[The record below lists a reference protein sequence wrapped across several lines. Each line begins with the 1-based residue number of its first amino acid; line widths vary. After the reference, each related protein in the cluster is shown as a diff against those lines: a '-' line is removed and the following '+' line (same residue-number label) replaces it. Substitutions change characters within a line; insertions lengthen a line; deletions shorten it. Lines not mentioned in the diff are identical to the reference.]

1 MSIRET
7 IARNTLFN
15 ALGRIWDALLGL
27 VLIAYIVSQI
37 GVSQYG
43 LWAIISAF
51 TGYAAL
57 FDLGVGSAYT
67 KYIAEHV
74 ARDERE
80 EISSVV
86 STGFFFYVLFG
97 LLFVSIAWPAL
108 DALLGLA
115 GRLSSTAA
123 GDLGQPE
130 VIEDMRFLLR
140 WGLVLFAVSN
150 CIMPFTAIQT
160 GLQRMGVTNAIS
172 VGVSLVKVAATVFF
186 LESGYGVRGLIY
198 ANALVLGVF
207 GVASIA
213 AAFVLLPSLRI
224 SVFRISRATFRRLF
238 SFGWRTQV
246 SRLSN
251 LIMFETDVLVITFIL
266 RDLQLAGLYKIGIE
280 LANKSRQVP
289 AVLLSALVPAVSG
302 LDAANDEE
310 NLRRLYL
317 KSTKYVAALAVPL
330 LAFVAGAA
338 GMLMNAWQGTALEL
352 GMAVIVLRLMA
363 FGYLANILPGPGVTV
378 ALGKGR
384 PDIQMK
390 AGIISMVSNIVL
402 TVGLVY
408 AFGFWGVPIAT
419 IISMFLS
426 WGWFARAM
434 NALVA
439 IDVKEL
445 FVQALQWPLVSVVPA
460 LLFCLTSDLLAGGL
474 TSRWENLAAVAVVLL
489 VFSVL
494 YLAMLGRTT
503 FFDAEDLEFFDH
515 TLRLK
520 RIPGY
525 AAWTRPMREE

>member
-15 ALGRIWDALLGL
+15 ALGRVWDAVLGL

-67 KYIAEHV
+67 KYIAEHA

-80 EISSVV
+80 EISRVV
-86 STGFFFYVLFG
+86 STGFFFYAVFG
-97 LLFVSIAWPAL
+97 LLFLALAWPTV

-115 GRLSSTAA
+115 GRLSGSAA
-123 GDLGQPE
+123 GDLGRSE

-140 WGLVLFAVSN
+140 WGLALFAVSN

-172 VGVSLVKVAATVFF
+172 AGVSLVKVAATIYF

-198 ANALVLGVF
+198 ANAIVLGVF
-207 GVASIA
+207 GVASVV
-213 AAFVLLPSLRI
+213 AAFVLCPTLRV
-224 SVFRISRATFRRLF
+224 SVFRMSRGTFRRLF

-289 AVLLSALVPAVSG
+289 AVLMSALVPAVSG

-317 KSTKYVAALAVPL
+317 KSTKYVAALAVPM
-330 LAFVAGAA
+330 LAFVAGSA
-338 GMLMNAWQGTALEL
+338 GMLMNAWQGPALEL
-352 GMAVIVLRLMA
+352 GMAVVVLRLMA
-363 FGYLANILPGPGVTV
+363 FGYLANVLPGPGVTV

-384 PDIQMK
+384 PDVQMK
-390 AGIISMVSNIVL
+390 AGLISMVSNIAM
-402 TVGLVY
+402 TVAFVY
-408 AFGFWGVPIAT
+408 SFGFWGVPIAT
-419 IISMFLS
+419 VISMFLS
-426 WGWFARAM
+426 WGWFMVAM
-434 NALVA
+434 KALVA
-439 IDVKEL
+439 IGPREL
-445 FVQALQWPLVSVVPA
+445 FAQAIRWPLVSVIPA
-460 LLFCLTSDLLAGGL
+460 FLFCVASEGLAWKL
-474 TSRWENLAAVAVVLL
+474 ASRWESLAAVAVVLV
-489 VFSVL
+489 VFSAL
-494 YLAMLGRTT
+494 YLAMLRRTL
-503 FFDAEDLEFFDH
+503 FFDAEDLEFFDD
-515 TLRLK
+515 TLRLN
-520 RIPGY
+520 RVPGY
-525 AAWTRPMREE
+525 AAWTKPMREG